1 MALFNCEL
9 LDLRAFL
16 AVHETRSFHRAAVE
30 LNMSQPAISRRIQKL
45 EEMAGG
51 PLFDRTTR
59 MLADTALG
67 KELIPVAQRAL
78 EFLDQSLFG
87 SRNTRQPRS
96 TLITIHCIPT
106 GAFYFLPSVISR
118 FMADYPHV
126 RIRIHDAPAVE
137 GLDLVA
143 RGVAEFGINILGLL
157 EPGLEFDPLV
167 DDPYVLAC
175 RRDHPLAARTVVDW
189 DELRHYPLIAVQR
202 TSRNRTLLDAELAK
216 HGKTL
221 EWRYEVAHLTTSLG
235 LVAQD
240 VGISIL
246 PKMATPSEDSG
257 SDIVTRPLSSPQIS
271 RTIGIIR
278 RANATLTPA
287 ADQLLRYLRQAWP
300 GAGLDSDAV
309 TA

>member
-30 LNMSQPAISRRIQKL
+30 LNMSQPAVSRRIQKL

-51 PLFDRTTR
+51 LLFDRTTR

-67 KELIPVAQRAL
+67 KELIPVAQQAL
-78 EFLDQSLFG
+78 EYLDQSLFG
-87 SRNTRQPRS
+87 SRQAGQRRS

-118 FMADYPHV
+118 FMADCPHV
-126 RIRIHDAPAVE
+126 RVRIHDAPAVE

-157 EPGLEFDPLV
+157 EPGLEFDPLL

-175 RRDHPLAARTVVDW
+175 RRGHPLAGHAVVDW

-221 EWRYEVAHLTTSLG
+221 EWRYEVAHLTTALG

-246 PKMATPSEDSG
+246 PKLATPSDDSG
-257 SDIVTRPLSSPQIS
+257 SEIVTRPLSSPHIN
-271 RTIGIIR
+271 RTIGVIR
-278 RANATLTPA
+278 RANSSLTPA
-287 ADQLLRYLRQAWP
+287 ADQLLQYLRQAWP
-300 GAGLDSDAV
+300 GGSRESGAL
-309 TA
+309 TT